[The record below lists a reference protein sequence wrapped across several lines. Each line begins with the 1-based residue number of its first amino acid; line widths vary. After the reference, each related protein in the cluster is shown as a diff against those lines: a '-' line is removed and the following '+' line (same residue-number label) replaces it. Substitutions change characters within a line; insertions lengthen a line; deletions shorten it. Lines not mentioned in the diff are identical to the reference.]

1 MPDKLLQ
8 PSGPGRPKDPAKR
21 RAILEAAK
29 SLFLRNGYDGS
40 SMDAIAA
47 GAGVSKLTVY
57 SHFTDKETLFSAAI
71 KAKCEEQLPEL
82 LFELPDNVPLESQ
95 LLEIARGFLALVN
108 SRESVE
114 MHRMMVNLASQGS
127 KLSQLFYEA
136 GPKRVQEEMEV
147 LLRKAAKRG
156 LLSLDNP
163 HLAADHFFSLLKGG
177 ALCHVVHDGRTEL
190 YFNRGQSNSRLPPPF
205 SNWILAT
212 RKSGRLFSRSILL
225 LRMST

>member
-8 PSGPGRPKDPAKR
+8 PSGPGRPKDLAKR
-21 RAILEAAK
+21 RAILDAAK
-29 SLFLRNGYDGS
+29 DLFLRNGYDGS

-47 GAGVSKLTVY
+47 EAGVSKLTVY

-82 LFELPDNVPLESQ
+82 LFELPDDVPLESQ
-95 LLEIARGFLALVN
+95 LVGIARGFLALIN

-147 LLRKAAKRG
+147 LLHKAARRG
-156 LLSLDNP
+156 LLNLDDP
-163 HLAADHFFSLLKGG
+163 HRAADHFFSLLKGG
-177 ALCHVVHDGRTEL
+177 AHFRLLIGCGEPLEGEAAELHVQDA
-190 YFNRGQSNSRLPPPF
+190 
-205 SNWILAT
+205 IA
-212 RKSGRLFSRSILL
+212 LF
-225 LRMST
+225 LRAYRP